1 LGGGRVGDQG
11 GDEGGGEGAEVGGF
25 WGGRGGHGR
34 RVGSRGGRGGGR
46 GVRMEGVVAG
56 WSGEG
61 WVKRRSFRVK
71 RCRGGYLTSCL

>member
-1 LGGGRVGDQG
+1 VFRIWVGGGVLAIEEVRK
-11 GDEGGGEGAEVGGF
+11 EVGGF

-46 GVRMEGVVAG
+46 GVRVEGVVAG

-71 RCRGGYLTSCL
+71 RCRGGYLT